1 VATASRDKDAAT
13 GANGPDLA
21 DRAMSAI
28 DQLVDTLHDKVLRPI
43 ILVARVV
50 AASFLL
56 AICVIVLLVA
66 AGIGILRF
74 LDVYAFASHQWLSY
88 AVIGALSTLV
98 GVVFWRRRHAP
109 T

>member
-1 VATASRDKDAAT
+1 MATASRDKNRSPGPD
-13 GANGPDLA
+13 GPDLA

-56 AICVIVLLVA
+56 AICVIVLLIA
-66 AGIGILRF
+66 AGIGVLRF
-74 LDVYAFASHQWLSY
+74 LDVYVFASHQWLSY

-98 GVVFWRRRHAP
+98 GIVFWRRRHAP